1 MENKK
6 DLHPLEIPELV
17 GIINEHIE
25 FNINKY
31 QQKGW
36 KDNVEMTQVVQAM
49 INGGY
54 IDSWE
59 DRYSVYK
66 PIENSEGESQLLF
79 NLGKKNYELIQKHLE
94 IFGKLTNMFCHIRLE
109 LNKNKLIAR
118 IITIRTTHKDI

>member
-59 DRYSVYK
+59 DRYSVY
-66 PIENSEGESQLLF
+66 
-79 NLGKKNYELIQKHLE
+79 ELIQKHLE